1 MGPSMD
7 LLTHPNNPLGV
18 PQAVLANTQIPAP
31 TPQQQQDYMSP
42 VMGMTP
48 QVTPSKSDYG
58 SHGDYSVASGL
69 PMMSTAPP
77 GVTSSAGKKQMGYL
91 DQQQPMTGL
100 AGRGDPASVRRNMNQ
115 SWGKKWGDE

>member
-1 MGPSMD
+1 MGTPNWGTPRPS
-7 LLTHPNNPLGV
+7 TPGSVSKHPSSCTYATTATTAAAGLHV
-18 PQAVLANTQIPAP
+18 PSYGDDPP
-31 TPQQQQDYMSP
+31 SY
-42 VMGMTP
+42 
-48 QVTPSKSDYG
+48 PSKSDY
-58 SHGDYSVASGL
+58 GDYSVASGL